1 MNEIFKCLADPT
13 RREILALLKER
24 PMTAGE
30 LAERFPLAK
39 PTLSGHFAL
48 LRHAGLI
55 DGARHGTSI
64 TYHLNLSVLE
74 EALLGLANSVGLAER
89 LFRPKTEFPSC

>member
-1 MNEIFKCLADPT
+1 MNAIFKCLADPT
-13 RREILALLKER
+13 RREILALLKPG
-24 PMTAGE
+24 PMTAGD
-30 LAERFPLAK
+30 LADRFALAK

-48 LRHAGLI
+48 LRNAGLI
-55 DGARHGTSI
+55 DAERHGTSI

-89 LFRPKTEFPSC
+89 LIVTRKEA